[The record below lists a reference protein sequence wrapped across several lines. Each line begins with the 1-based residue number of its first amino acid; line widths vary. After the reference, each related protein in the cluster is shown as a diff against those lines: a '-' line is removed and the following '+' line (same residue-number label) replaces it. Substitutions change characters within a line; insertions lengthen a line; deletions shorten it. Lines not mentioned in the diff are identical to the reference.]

1 MLSSLQQVKLEKNL
15 NQYFSKVINV
25 PHNADEDKYKKQKKK
40 PAEIALRIAKEKLYL
55 F

>member
-1 MLSSLQQVKLEKNL
+1 ML

-25 PHNADEDKYKKQKKK
+25 SHNAEEEKFKKQKKK
-40 PAEIALRIAKEKLYL
+40 PEEIVLRIAKEKPCQ